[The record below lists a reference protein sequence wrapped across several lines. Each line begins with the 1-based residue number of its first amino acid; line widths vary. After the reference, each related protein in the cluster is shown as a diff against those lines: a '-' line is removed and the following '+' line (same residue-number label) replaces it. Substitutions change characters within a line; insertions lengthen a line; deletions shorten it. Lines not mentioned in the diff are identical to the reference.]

1 MDKVKQIKVVGYC
14 RVSTIIQQNE
24 GHSFDVQKDIIKKYC
39 EKKGYKLTKIYI
51 EQISG
56 TTDCM
61 KRPEFQKAI
70 KDLESGKSSGLVCTK
85 FDRLSRNL
93 RDLLNLI
100 ESHFKNKYNVYFTDF
115 DQVDINTAEGRCQMQ
130 LLGTFS
136 ELERN
141 IISKRTKQVMEYKK
155 DKKEKTG
162 GFLPY
167 GYKVIIKDNNGKKTK
182 QLIECEYEKNLIKEL
197 LDMKANEKISYR
209 ELGLILTE
217 RKFENRNGSLN
228 WSRSCVMK
236 LLHPEKNLKKK
247 K

>member
-1 MDKVKQIKVVGYC
+1 MEKSKQIKVVGYC
-14 RVSTIIQQNE
+14 RVSTIMQQNE
-24 GHSFDVQKDIIKKYC
+24 GHSFDVQKQIITKFC
-39 EKKGYKLTKIYI
+39 ETKGYKLTKIYT

-56 TTDCM
+56 TADCM
-61 KRPEFQKAI
+61 KRPEFRRVI
-70 KDLESGKSSGLVCTK
+70 KDLESGKVTGLVCTK

-115 DQVDINTAEGRCQMQ
+115 DNVDINTAEGRCQMQ

-155 DKKEKTG
+155 GKNEKTG
-162 GFLPY
+162 GFIPI
-167 GYKVIIKDNNGKKTK
+167 GYKIEIVENNGKQIKTLVENK
-182 QLIECEYEKNLIKEL
+182 YEKDLIKEM
-197 LDMKANEKISYR
+197 LDLKAESKISYR
-209 ELGLILTE
+209 KIGLILTE
-217 RKFENRNGSLN
+217 RGFKNRNDSLN
-228 WSRSCVMK
+228 WTRDGVMK
-236 LLHPEKNLKKK
+236 FLHPERNVKKK